1 MWKTTLKKPKRGKAK
16 RRPITEDTKQS
27 IVLRLAIKFFFAISS
42 EPTEKVAKVLYR
54 PWAYVRWDHIHRRG
68 SL

>member
-27 IVLRLAIKFFFAISS
+27 IVLRLAVKFFCAVSS
-42 EPTEKVAKVLYR
+42 EPTEKVANVL
-54 PWAYVRWDHIHRRG
+54 
-68 SL
+68 